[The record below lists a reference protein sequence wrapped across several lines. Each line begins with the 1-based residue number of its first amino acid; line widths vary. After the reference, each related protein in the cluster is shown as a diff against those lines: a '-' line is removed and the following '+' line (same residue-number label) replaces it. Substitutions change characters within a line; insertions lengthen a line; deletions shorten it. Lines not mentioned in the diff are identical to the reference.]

1 MSRATRQWILVFAL
15 FAGSVGAL
23 TACNLVLGNLQDAVG
38 DGGRETSTGSSSGSE
53 GSGDSSTGSSSG
65 SEGSGDSSTGSSS
78 RPDGGGDS
86 ATGSSSGSEGGA
98 VATSLCGDS
107 GACVLGGVFSVGEGT
122 GNAGSAILSDGGTIT
137 LMDNG
142 FEFGGTSCDTTGTKC
157 VTGAITP

>member
-15 FAGSVGAL
+15 FAGSVGVL
-23 TACNLVLGNLQDAVG
+23 MACNLVLGNLQDAVG
-38 DGGRETSTGSSSGSE
+38 DGGRETSIGSSSGSE
-53 GSGDSSTGSSSG
+53 GG
-65 SEGSGDSSTGSSS
+65 EDSSTGSSS

-86 ATGSSSGSEGGA
+86 STGSSSGSEAGA

-122 GNAGSAILSDGGTIT
+122 GNAGSAILSDGGTIMLT
-137 LMDNG
+137 DNG